1 MRVGLV
7 FGAMVVGGLVHL
19 CGRRMERLPLGSDE
33 GTSVLESFTHL
44 DFCTGNP
51 ICYGISS

>member
-33 GTSVLESFTHL
+33 GSLESFTHL